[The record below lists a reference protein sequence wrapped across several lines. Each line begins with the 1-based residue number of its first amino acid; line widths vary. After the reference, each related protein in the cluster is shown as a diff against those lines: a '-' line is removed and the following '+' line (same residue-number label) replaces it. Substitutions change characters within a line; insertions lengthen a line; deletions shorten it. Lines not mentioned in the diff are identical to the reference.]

1 MDQIR
6 SSYFLEFV
14 MNFLQ
19 QSIYNALAS
28 VIVSLLLL
36 INPSHSATQQTTP
49 ETLSVVYHINQG
61 LDQAKS
67 ALAYIVNQLE
77 EESNTHIEVVA
88 HASGIYFLIA
98 DATTPQGQAF
108 SPLIDTL
115 AKKGVIFK
123 VCEKTLRTLNIPPS
137 KLNPH
142 VVLTPSGTAEI
153 TKLQH
158 EGFAYIK
165 P

>member
-1 MDQIR
+1 
-6 SSYFLEFV
+6 

-19 QSIYNALAS
+19 QSICKALAGF
-28 VIVSLLLL
+28 IVSLLLL
-36 INPSHSATQQTTP
+36 TNPSHCATPQTSP
-49 ETLSVVYHINQG
+49 EPLSVVYHINQG

-67 ALAYIVNQLE
+67 ALMYITNQLE

-88 HASGIYFLIA
+88 HASGVYFLIA

-108 SPLIDTL
+108 SPLIDAL

-142 VVLTPSGTAEI
+142 VVLTPSGTVEI

-158 EGFAYIK
+158 QGFAYIK